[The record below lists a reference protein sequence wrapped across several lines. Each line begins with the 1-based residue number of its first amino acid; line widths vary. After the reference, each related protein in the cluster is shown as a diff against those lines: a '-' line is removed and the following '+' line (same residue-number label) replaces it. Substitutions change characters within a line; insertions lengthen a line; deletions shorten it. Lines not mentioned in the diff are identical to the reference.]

1 MGMATGVQ
9 RDDLMAI
16 LQDWVDE
23 LAIQTYSDAK
33 LQRMAAVWARR
44 LQGYPFPR
52 VREAA
57 KRLIQDWE
65 SDRLPGYR
73 HLQAELRRPP
83 APGPAA
89 EAYHRWIG
97 EGMHDGAGLTPCPTC
112 GRLPTAT
119 GRLFTDCD
127 QDAHARAHVPI
138 AAQRPEHGG
147 YAPDYPRARE
157 TPPYPRETPLR
168 GILESV
174 AEADYRIEEPGGR
187 GL

>member
-33 LQRMAAVWARR
+33 LQRMAAVWQRR

-73 HLQAELRRPP
+73 HLQAELLR
-83 APGPAA
+83 PGPQGPEVAG
-89 EAYHRWIG
+89 YHRWIA
-97 EGMHDGAGLTPCPTC
+97 EGMADGAGLTPCPTC
-112 GRLPTAT
+112 GRLPTMT

-127 QDAHARAHVPI
+127 QEAHARAHVPI

-157 TPPYPRETPLR
+157 TPPYPRETPNA
-168 GILESV
+168 GIGELVGEALERLGTV
-174 AEADYRIEEPGGR
+174 
-187 GL
+187 